1 MSGES
6 EMKHKFLLVTCLWVG
21 WTTAVCAQT
30 LEVIPNRVMV
40 DEVATIRA
48 SGLQPNERVAIRG
61 ELVDGEEHAWASE
74 AEFVANAQG
83 MVDASKQAPEKGS
96 YKEISAMGL
105 VWSMRPVDK
114 HVESYAG
121 PRELGAQTIHFQLRR
136 KGQAIASGQL
146 EQRWVGDGVRQIKV
160 EGKLHGVLYL
170 PAGSGRN
177 PGVLVVG
184 GSEGGAPRQKAAWLA
199 SHGYA
204 ALALAYFRY
213 EDLPQNLEAIP
224 LEYFGTAIGW
234 MRQRPEIDPER
245 MAVMGTSRG
254 EELAL
259 QLGSM
264 YPQIAAVVAYV
275 PADVRYPSCCGNTG
289 VPYAW
294 TWTGQPL
301 PYVPM
306 RELRN
311 PDPEIKIR
319 AAIAAERTHGPIL
332 MISGKDDGVWESW
345 AMAGAVV
352 SRLKKAH
359 FEPRVEHDEY
369 PHAGH
374 RAGRP
379 EIVPM
384 WHGAMRH
391 PVSGRV
397 MDLGGTASGDAES
410 SMDAIGKVLTF
421 LRESLQGESK

>member
-1 MSGES
+1 
-6 EMKHKFLLVTCLWVG
+6 MKHKFLLVTCLWIG
-21 WTTAVCAQT
+21 WTPAVCAQT

-48 SGLQPNERVAIRG
+48 SGLQPNERVALRG

-74 AEFVANAQG
+74 AEFVADAQG
-83 MVDASKQAPEKGS
+83 IVDASKQAPERGS

-105 VWSMRPVDK
+105 VWSMKPAEK

-121 PRELGAQTIHFQLRR
+121 PRELGAQTIQFQLIR

-146 EQRWVGDGVRQIKV
+146 EQRWIGDGVRQMKV

-170 PAGSGRN
+170 PAGSGRK

-184 GSEGGAPRQKAAWLA
+184 GSEGGVPRQKAAWLA

-234 MRQRPEIDPER
+234 MRQRPEIDPEHI
-245 MAVMGTSRG
+245 AVMGTSRG
-254 EELAL
+254 GELTL

-275 PADVRYPSCCGNTG
+275 PADVRYPACCGNTA

-294 TWTGQPL
+294 TWTGKPL

-306 RELRN
+306 RELRH
-311 PDPEIKIR
+311 PDAAIKIQ
-319 AAIAAERTHGPIL
+319 AAIAVERTHGPIL

-345 AMAGAVV
+345 AMADAVE
-352 SRLKKAH
+352 SRLKQAH
-359 FEPRVEHDEY
+359 FVPRVERYEY

-379 EIVPM
+379 EIVPT
-384 WHGAMRH
+384 WHGATRH

-397 MDLGGTASGDAES
+397 MDVGGTASGDAES

>member
-1 MSGES
+1 
-6 EMKHKFLLVTCLWVG
+6 MKRQFLLVIWLWIG
-21 WTTAVCAQT
+21 WTAAVCAQS
-30 LEVIPNRVMV
+30 LEVVPNRVMV

-48 SGLQPNERVAIRG
+48 SGLQPNERVTIRG
-61 ELVDGEEHAWASE
+61 ALVDGEEHAWASE
-74 AEFVANAQG
+74 AEFVADAQG

-105 VWSMRPVDK
+105 VWSMKPVEK

-121 PRELGAQTIHFQLRR
+121 PRELGAQTIQFQLIR
-136 KGQAIASGQL
+136 KGQAIASTQL
-146 EQRWVGDGVRQIKV
+146 EQRWIGDGVRQIKV

-170 PAGSGRN
+170 PAGSGRK

-184 GSEGGAPRQKAAWLA
+184 GSEGGVPRQKAAWLA

-213 EDLPQNLEAIP
+213 EDLPQYLEAIP

-234 MRQRPEIDPER
+234 MRERPEIDPER
-245 MAVMGTSRG
+245 VAVMGTSRG
-254 EELAL
+254 GELAL

-275 PADVRYPSCCGNTG
+275 PADVRYPSCCGNTD

-294 TWTGQPL
+294 TWTGKPL

-306 RELRN
+306 RELRH
-311 PDPEIKIR
+311 PDAAVKIQ
-319 AAIAAERTHGPIL
+319 ASIAVERTHGPIL
-332 MISGKDDGVWESW
+332 VISGKDDGVWESW
-345 AMAGAVV
+345 AMADAVV
-352 SRLKKAH
+352 SRLKQAH
-359 FEPRVEHDEY
+359 FEPRVERYEY

-379 EIVPM
+379 EIVPT
-384 WHGAMRH
+384 WHGATRH

-397 MDLGGTASGDAES
+397 MDVGGTASGDAAS
-410 SMDAIGKVLTF
+410 SMDAIGKVLAF